1 MAAKNKSTQPSRVFD
16 QPQIFSIRGLPVVL
30 DSDLASA
37 YGVQTRVFNQAVK
50 RNLKRFP
57 EEFAFQLTHEEFR
70 NLISQ
75 SVTSSRHGGRRK
87 PPFVFTEHG
96 ALMAATILNSDEAV
110 AMSVYVIRAFV
121 NMREQITANTAI
133 LKRLAEIEKTLLQHD
148 EHALGYLPEADPVDC
163 PIPG

>member
-1 MAAKNKSTQPSRVFD
+1 M
-16 QPQIFSIRGLPVVL
+16 VL
-30 DSDLASA
+30 
-37 YGVQTRVFNQAVK
+37 V
-50 RNLKRFP
+50 LKRFP

-70 NLISQ
+70 NLISH

-87 PPFVFTEHG
+87 PPFVFKEHG
-96 ALMAATILNSDEAV
+96 ALMAATVLNSDEAV

-148 EHALGYLPEADPVDC
+148 DTLWDIYQKLIPLIAPSPDDPKKRIGFQAKE
-163 PIPG
+163 PKAKYQPSSHR